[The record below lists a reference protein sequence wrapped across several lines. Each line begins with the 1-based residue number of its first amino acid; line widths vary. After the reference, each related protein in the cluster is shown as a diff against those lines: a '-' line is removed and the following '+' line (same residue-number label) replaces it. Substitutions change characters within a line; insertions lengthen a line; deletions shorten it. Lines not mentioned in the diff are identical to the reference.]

1 MDKPVCWRPPSGSLL
16 ASREL
21 SVLGHPVVSFS
32 WVVLSWRIVKMGK
45 MDGLGEGDAV
55 LGQKVP
61 LTSLRSPT
69 APCQQG
75 HWYLWPPS
83 PVVCWPL
90 PVPQTPH
97 TRRTSDGRLLLLARS
112 LARRRRRLLKIRC
125 STRGPVATPYFL
137 LCGRR
142 LRGKEN
148 ERAGDLLLLTRP
160 WQRRCDRDGRH
171 FSPNSH
177 PREPGLEAVS
187 LSQASRLP
195 SVCTSVT
202 NGVLGAGAGEPSQQR
217 LRNEVL
223 ATFIA
228 RVESTSLAGLISI
241 SGRDHRDGRKKG
253 EKAKKESAVMVMAGF
268 SCTHPPLHMRVLK

>member
-1 MDKPVCWRPPSGSLL
+1 MVPPYIS
-16 ASREL
+16 AYT
-21 SVLGHPVVSFS
+21 F
-32 WVVLSWRIVKMGK
+32 VVLHRESLYLI
-45 MDGLGEGDAV
+45 
-55 LGQKVP
+55 KVP
-61 LTSLRSPT
+61 AVMQICTEYRGIQT
-69 APCQQG
+69 ARHHIRAVHQMAVFFC
-75 HWYLWPPS
+75 
-83 PVVCWPL
+83 
-90 PVPQTPH
+90 
-97 TRRTSDGRLLLLARS
+97 LLARS
-112 LARRRRRLLKIRC
+112 LARRRRLLKIRC

-187 LSQASRLP
+187 LSSGVSSSRLP

-217 LRNEVL
+217 LHNEVL